1 MVRVRVRVK
10 VRANPNPDPNPS
22 PSPNTLTLNPNPN
35 QVNHSPSMAL
45 GGAEPGEVEAKTSVL
60 RAALRLGTAAE
71 HTAALCE
78 ECEVVPLQA
87 AALPFC
93 SLEPARVLFE
103 RHATS
108 RAQQQWTLDGG
119 AFERLFADA
128 RVGDAARLRAVF
140 GAACSACAD
149 AGTGW
154 DAPAK
159 GQMSWFGFVEALLEL
174 ASSLRDEEECEEPAR
189 EAPGRGA
196 VVSPGLAA
204 ALVVLLDRVA

>member
-1 MVRVRVRVK
+1 
-10 VRANPNPDPNPS
+10 
-22 PSPNTLTLNPNPN
+22 
-35 QVNHSPSMAL
+35 MAL

-60 RAALRLGTAAE
+60 RAALRLGAAAE
-71 HTAALCE
+71 HTAALCT

-108 RAQQQWTLDGG
+108 RAQQQWTIDGA

-174 ASSLRDEEECEEPAR
+174 ASSLRDEEENGSEPPAR
-189 EAPGRGA
+189 GAGRGA
-196 VVSPGLAA
+196 GVSPGLAA
-204 ALVVLLDRVA
+204 ALAVLLDRVA

>member
-1 MVRVRVRVK
+1 
-10 VRANPNPDPNPS
+10 
-22 PSPNTLTLNPNPN
+22 
-35 QVNHSPSMAL
+35 MAL

-103 RHATS
+103 RRATS
-108 RAQQQWTLDGG
+108 RAQQQWTIDGG

-128 RVGDAARLRAVF
+128 RVGDAARLRSVF

-174 ASSLRDEEECEEPAR
+174 ASALRDEEESDSG
-189 EAPGRGA
+189 EAARGA
-196 VVSPGLAA
+196 GGGAVPSTGLAA